1 MVEEQV
7 SGIILEC
14 KLHAEKS
21 NHDNMVTQ
29 LHMVNCSA
37 VS

>member
-1 MVEEQV
+1 MVVEQV
-7 SGIILEC
+7 SGIVLEC

-29 LHMVNCSA
+29 LLMVNCSA